1 MKQFKLSEKAKRK
14 FRYGT
19 NSIILLAVVIV
30 VTVLANVL
38 LEQIPMSVDLT
49 VESLYTITDTT
60 KNILKDLDKDVTIY
74 ALYDRV
80 QGESSQNTFNI
91 IKYLDIYEE
100 YEHVNVEYVDLDK
113 NPGFLRETVGEE
125 AASAYSDGDYV
136 VKCGEHIKHIP
147 SSNMYETETS
157 LDYSTFQYQSVTKG
171 INAEACLSGAIVY
184 VISDEIPVVYIST
197 GNGEADMTSYSKVKL
212 NITNNNFDIKE
223 LNLNQ
228 SDIPEDCA
236 VIMFISPTSDLSTT
250 ALNRLKTWFNTTN
263 GNVICLM
270 DYLKSGTEF
279 TNFNTLFSLFSLKLN
294 NDVVKESSD
303 YCITGK
309 PQWFTASTLSPSDS
323 PLEGTSKA
331 SGYFF
336 DTRSIEILSTSNEY
350 SDSAALVKT
359 SAGAV
364 ATDIITGQE
373 SAGEKVLMASGR
385 YQGGLDV
392 SKILLAG
399 SSLNLQDEYIQSTGS
414 PTAGGILVKSLN
426 WMASNSNE
434 GDLIPTKEYSTETV
448 SVTQSQ
454 YNMWS
459 VIGYLVYP
467 LIVVVIGLVI
477 WIKRRHL

>member
-1 MKQFKLSEKAKRK
+1 MKKLKLSEKTKRK

-30 VTVLANVL
+30 VAVLANIL
-38 LEQIPMSVDLT
+38 LEQVPMSVDIT
-49 VESLYTITDTT
+49 AESLYTITDTT
-60 KNILKDLDKDVTIY
+60 KDILKGLEKDVTIY

-80 QGESSQNTFNI
+80 KGESSTTTFNI
-91 IKYLDIYEE
+91 IKYLDMYEA
-100 YEHVNVEYVDLDK
+100 YDHVTVEYVDLDK
-113 NPGFLRETVGEE
+113 NPGFLRETVGED
-125 AASAYSDGDYV
+125 AASSYSSGDYI
-136 VKCGEHIKHIP
+136 VKCGDHIKQIP

-157 LDYSTFQYQSVTKG
+157 MDYSTFQYQSVTKG

-184 VISDEIPVVYIST
+184 VISDEIPVVYVST
-197 GNGEADMTSYSKVKL
+197 GNGEADMSSYSKVKL
-212 NITNNNFDIKE
+212 NITNNNFEIKE

-279 TNFNTLFSLFSLKLN
+279 TNFNTLFGLFSLRIN
-294 NDVVKESSD
+294 NDVVKETSD

-309 PQWFTASTLSPSDS
+309 PQWFTASTLSPANS
-323 PLEGTSKA
+323 PLEGAEKA

-336 DTRSIEILSTSNEY
+336 DTRSVEVLSTSNEY
-350 SDSAALVKT
+350 SDSTALVKT
-359 SAGAV
+359 SAAAT
-364 ATDIITGQE
+364 ATDIITGAE
-373 SAGEKVLMASGR
+373 STGEKVLVASGR

-392 SKILLAG
+392 SKILLTG

-414 PTAGGILVKSLN
+414 TIAGGILVKSLN

-434 GDLIPTKEYSTETV
+434 GDLIPTKEYNTETV
-448 SVTQSQ
+448 SVTESQ
-454 YNMWS
+454 YKLWS

-467 LIVVVIGLVI
+467 LIIVVIGFVI
-477 WIKRRHL
+477 WIRRRHL